1 MGARLRWVI
10 LFPFKTQEVPCD
22 YPSRHMGTVWLLMI
36 LSMIHE
42 TLYMG
47 GENGYSLGSMSVLVY
62 WEILVRSSTGLTA
75 SSGSISLIVHGQIE
89 ISLKE
94 LIFLA

>member
-22 YPSRHMGTVWLLMI
+22 FPSRHMWLVWLLMI

-42 TLYMG
+42 ILYMG

-62 WEILVRSSTGLTA
+62 WEILVRSSTRLTA
-75 SSGSISLIVHGQIE
+75 SSSSISLIAHKQIE